1 MSDHW
6 TLEDLY
12 TGVVKSWWVLAGTVI
27 VFVVVAAGAWAV
39 LPQTYTA
46 TAQHTVE
53 PISVL
58 SSGSSFSTVN
68 METERLV
75 ATSASVL
82 GRAAEGLNGVTVPQL
97 REATVVQ
104 VPRGSQVLTFEV
116 TTRSPERSA
125 EWANAV
131 ASAYGEMRSENAQD
145 VVEQTTTE
153 LSASIEGLQALY
165 DSQPEGS
172 DARAATQLQLD
183 ALLEERARLE
193 ATPFFPGT
201 LVTPASP
208 PSDSNRPGV
217 LVFVAGGLFLGLMLG
232 GIAALLVTRGRRAP
246 AAASRRDRETA
257 EAAHDGTGVSP
268 EGETPV
274 DQRPERRRPVD
285 QRPKRT
291 RPVNDALPEAGHV
304 DAHHP
309 PVVAKDAR
317 V

>member
-1 MSDHW
+1 LSNHW

-12 TGVVKSWWVLAGTVI
+12 NGVVKSWWVLVAT
-27 VFVVVAAGAWAV
+27 VVAFIAVGAGAWAV

-58 SSGSSFSTVN
+58 SSGSSFNTVN

-75 ATSASVL
+75 ATSSSVL
-82 GRAAEGLNGVTVPQL
+82 ERAAEELDGASVGAL

-116 TTRSPERSA
+116 TTRSPAQSA

-131 ASAYGEMRSENAQD
+131 ASAYGQTRSDNARA
-145 VVEQTTTE
+145 VVEQTTGE
-153 LSASIEGLQALY
+153 LSASIDQLQTLY
-165 DSQPEGS
+165 NSQAPDS

-183 ALLEERARLE
+183 ALLEQKARLE

-208 PSDSNRPGV
+208 PADSNRLGIA
-217 LVFVAGGLFLGLMLG
+217 VFVAGALFLGLMIG
-232 GIAALLVTRGRRAP
+232 GIAALLVTRARSGPARAY
-246 AAASRRDRETA
+246 RRDRRGRDA
-257 EAAHDGTGVSP
+257 DGRAADEPGASS
-268 EGETPV
+268 EDETPGGRRSRV
-274 DQRPERRRPVD
+274 MTPSQDAAPEDADSDAKQRP
-285 QRPKRT
+285 
-291 RPVNDALPEAGHV
+291 
-304 DAHHP
+304 
-309 PVVAKDAR
+309 VVVRDAR

>member
-1 MSDHW
+1 MSNHW

-12 TGVVKSWWVLAGTVI
+12 TGVVKSWWVLAATVFT
-27 VFVVVAAGAWAV
+27 FVAIGAAAWAL

-58 SSGSSFSTVN
+58 SSGSSFNTVN

-82 GRAAEGLNGVTVPQL
+82 ERAAAGLDDASVGAL
-97 REATVVQ
+97 RDATVVQ

-131 ASAYGEMRSENAQD
+131 ATAYGETRSDNARN
-145 VVEQTTTE
+145 VVEQTTAE
-153 LSASIEGLQALY
+153 LSESIDRLQALY
-165 DSQPEGS
+165 DSQPPDS

-183 ALLEERARLE
+183 ALLEQKARLE
-193 ATPFFPGT
+193 ATPFFPGS
-201 LVTPASP
+201 LVTPASAP
-208 PSDSNRPGV
+208 TDSNRPGV
-217 LVFVAGGLFLGLMLG
+217 PVFVAGGLFLGLMVG
-232 GIAALLVTRGRRAP
+232 GIAALLVTRARSGPTLAY
-246 AAASRRDRETA
+246 RRDRRGRGAREPA
-257 EAAHDGTGVSP
+257 DDEAGASP
-268 EGETPV
+268 DGETPV
-274 DQRPERRRPVD
+274 SQESDVTVPISRAGA
-285 QRPKRT
+285 K
-291 RPVNDALPEAGHV
+291 AEAE
-304 DAHHP
+304 HP
-309 PVVAKDAR
+309 PVVARDAR